1 MEWIPTVLEL
11 AGMLALAIAGWIGR
25 SIRDLRAE
33 VDASR
38 SGADGRLDEIES
50 RLVRCESV
58 DASGAMER
66 LADCEGRIH
75 RLEAAQITH
84 EDLGR
89 VYRRLEGVQGTLTAM
104 GASIGATVSE
114 VKGSLEATRG
124 QLTVVCEHLMERG
137 RK

>member
-1 MEWIPTVLEL
+1 MLEL

-25 SIRDLRAE
+25 SIRDLRLDARE
-33 VDASR
+33 VHAATDT
-38 SGADGRLDEIES
+38 RLDGAES
-50 RLVRCESV
+50 RLATLESV

-66 LADCEGRIH
+66 LAKCEGRIH

-89 VYRRLEGVQGTLTAM
+89 VYRRLDGMLDSMATM
-104 GASIGATVSE
+104 NASVNATISE

-124 QLTVVCEHLMERG
+124 QLIVVCEHLIERG
-137 RK
+137 SK